1 MLLSPSR
8 IELIH
13 EGRVVTKKELN
24 KPVSDV
30 SLLQRHLTFHFVA
43 IPPKWCGVCSY
54 YKRRD
59 SFFSPQGTFIK
70 GIAEYDYFWK
80 DDTTAGLENVDNFD
94 FQELTD
100 EDEKT
105 LKYCFVEW
113 NCYCRHSA
121 KEWGWRA
128 LRVWQRILG

>member
-1 MLLSPSR
+1 MPLLSLRSGA
-8 IELIH
+8 ESALITSGGTH
-13 EGRVVTKKELN
+13 
-24 KPVSDV
+24 
-30 SLLQRHLTFHFVA
+30 
-43 IPPKWCGVCSY
+43 
-54 YKRRD
+54 
-59 SFFSPQGTFIK
+59 FSPKGTFIK

-113 NCYCRHSA
+113 NCYCRYSA

-128 LRVWQRILG
+128 LRFWQRILG